1 MKKAHAHRFM
11 TITITITNKIFKY
24 LKLKM
29 PKRKNTTMLE
39 GAGQSIKRFFSQ
51 TLPASQD
58 RISNI

>member
-1 MKKAHAHRFM
+1 M
-11 TITITITNKIFKY
+11 TITLTITNKIFKY